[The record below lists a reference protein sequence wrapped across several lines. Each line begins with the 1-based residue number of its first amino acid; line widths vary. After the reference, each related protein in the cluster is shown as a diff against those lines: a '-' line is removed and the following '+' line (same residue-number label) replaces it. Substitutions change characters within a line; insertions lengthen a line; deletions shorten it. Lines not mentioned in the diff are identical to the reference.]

1 MCFCQMVKWIGL
13 RGETIVARVLVAS
26 AVVMHLAHGTG
37 LWQIAA
43 PIPIQHERP
52 AGIQTAE
59 ESIGTATMEAD
70 GTLELRLIARG
81 PGGLRGEGFLR
92 YSPSDPKY
100 KEILD
105 HVGPLKP
112 GETRSVAPWPD

>member
-1 MCFCQMVKWIGL
+1 
-13 RGETIVARVLVAS
+13 VARVPVAS

-70 GTLELRLIARG
+70 GTIELRLIGRG
-81 PGGLRGEGFLR
+81 PRGLRGERFLR
-92 YSPSDPKY
+92 YPPFDPKY

-105 HVGPLKP
+105 HVGPLKR
-112 GETRSVAPWPD
+112 GEMRSVAPWPD